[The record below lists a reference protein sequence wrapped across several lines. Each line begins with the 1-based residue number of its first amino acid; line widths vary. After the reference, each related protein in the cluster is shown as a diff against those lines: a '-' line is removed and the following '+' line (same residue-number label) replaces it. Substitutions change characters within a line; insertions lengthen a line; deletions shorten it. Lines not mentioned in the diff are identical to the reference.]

1 MNKQLST
8 NALQSQASHYAL
20 SALNS
25 GYVNP
30 QDLVGLNCGVIKTIS
45 GKPAILPKS
54 AAKCCMALKSHFQAI
69 AGVQHHDDINHN
81 CRIFAAAL
89 NMPPD
94 AWQFISLIAVL
105 ESNFGLIDFIR
116 QVMPHDSSAES
127 LLATMAGLS
136 ENRLSSLMS
145 ALEKTGI
152 FEPCSINLLDFITLP
167 KALTNRLVGD
177 RVESYSELIEPI
189 MQVKA
194 PSALKLKDFAY
205 LEPDTLCRF
214 LDVTVNDSSTGIN
227 VLFYGVPGTG
237 KTELSKVLADKL
249 GASLIAIQSLGND
262 INEREAAFGT
272 RASSSSLRLQY
283 HQLIQRLA
291 SPYDKN
297 LLLVDECEDIFEQG
311 ISAKGN
317 GKDTLHG
324 LLENNAIP
332 TIWITNDIGLVP
344 ESCIRRFSYV
354 LNVTVPDN
362 RILEQLMDKEFKGL
376 RVSRSFKTTL
386 AAQANVVPAHI
397 KNAGMV
403 AHHVAVSAKAAE
415 HTIATLVNA
424 TLEASGYDTTSTS
437 YVPQLPFS
445 CDYLNIKGGN
455 QAIGQLQQT
464 IEVQGDI
471 RCLLLGA
478 PGTGKTAV
486 VHHLAKTTNR
496 ELTTIRC
503 SDVLDKYVGGSEQ
516 NLARIFKEAAAN
528 NHILFFD
535 EIDSLLLDRTGLNNS
550 WEIQQVNELLTQ
562 LDAFNQPF
570 FAATNYA
577 SRLDSA
583 VMRRFDFKLSFEH
596 LNAEQVKRLYKN
608 VTARST
614 LTDDVCT
621 ALNKLHHLTPGE
633 FAILA
638 RRQRIQN
645 TKLSDSQCLDILT
658 TENNRKLT
666 TKAIG
671 FIQ

>member
-1 MNKQLST
+1 MNQQTST
-8 NALQSQASHYAL
+8 TALQSLASHYAL
-20 SALNS
+20 IALNS

-30 QDLVGLNCGVIKTIS
+30 QDLVTLNSGIIKSIS
-45 GKPAILPKS
+45 GLPTVLPKS
-54 AAKCCMALKSHFQAI
+54 AAKCVTVLTNHFKAI
-69 AGVQHHDDINHN
+69 ANAHKHDVINHN
-81 CRIFAAAL
+81 CRVFATAL

-94 AWQFISLIAVL
+94 ACQFISLIAVI
-105 ESNFGLIDFIR
+105 ESNIGLIDFVR

-127 LLATMAGLS
+127 LLAAMTGLD
-136 ENRLSSLMS
+136 ENRLTTIMSSL
-145 ALEKTGI
+145 EQTGI
-152 FEPCSINLLDFITLP
+152 FESCCISLLDIITLP
-167 KALTNRLVGD
+167 KALTNRLVGCK
-177 RVESYSELIEPI
+177 VESYSELIEPI
-189 MQVKA
+189 MHVKA
-194 PSALKLKDFAY
+194 PSALKLKDFTY
-205 LEPDTLCRF
+205 LESETLCRF

-227 VLFYGVPGTG
+227 VLLHGTPGTG
-237 KTELSKVLADKL
+237 KTELSKVLADKI

-262 INEREAAFGT
+262 INDREQAFGL
-272 RASSSSLRLQY
+272 RASSSTLRLQY
-283 HQLIQRLA
+283 HQLIQRLV
-291 SPYDKN
+291 STHDKN

-332 TIWITNDIGLVP
+332 TIWITNDIDLVP

-362 RILEQLMDKEFKGL
+362 RILEQLMDKEFRGL
-376 RVSRSFKTTL
+376 RVSRAFKTTL

-397 KNAGMV
+397 KNASMV
-403 AHHVAVSAKAAE
+403 AHQVTVSAKAAE
-415 HTIATLVNA
+415 HTIETLINA
-424 TLEASGYDTTSTS
+424 TLEASGYETTATS
-437 YVPQLPFS
+437 YKPQLPFS

-455 QAIGQLQQT
+455 QAIGQLQQA
-464 IEVQGDI
+464 IEAQGDI
-471 RCLLLGA
+471 RALLLGA
-478 PGTGKTAV
+478 SGTGKTAT
-486 VHHLAKTTNR
+486 VHHLAKASNR

-516 NLARIFKEAAAN
+516 NLARIFKEATAN

-535 EIDSLLLDRTGLNNS
+535 EIDSLLLDRAGLSNS

-577 SRLDSA
+577 TRLDSA

-596 LNAEQVKRLYKN
+596 LNEQQVQQLYKS
-608 VTARST
+608 TTTRSV
-614 LTDDVCT
+614 LTDDVSST
-621 ALNKLHHLTPGE
+621 LNKLRHLTPSE
-633 FAILA
+633 FAIIA

-645 TKLSDSQCLDILT
+645 TQLSDTECLDILT